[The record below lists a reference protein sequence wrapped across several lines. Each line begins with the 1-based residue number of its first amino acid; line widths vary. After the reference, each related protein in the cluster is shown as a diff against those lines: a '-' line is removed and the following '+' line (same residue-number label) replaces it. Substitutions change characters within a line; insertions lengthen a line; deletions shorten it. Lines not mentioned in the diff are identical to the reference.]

1 MTRSDDNQAKVPN
14 KIPTKKYM
22 GDYCRSAFV
31 KGYLTDEEHAKID
44 EWLPLHPEYEPHW
57 ILCTHTVPNQQ
68 RANGMCVF
76 GDRDHWNTS
85 YLKFNQPSG
94 SNLRG
99 RVMVACR
106 NAIVPSRDNFL
117 ADYPSGYVGDHANP
131 GGFVA
136 IVDSFCAE
144 YGMPSPKPWKNG
156 GGHYLEP
163 DAVTKFREYHDTRVE
178 WEAFTPEEHRK
189 VTKSRKQRG

>member
-1 MTRSDDNQAKVPN
+1 MGALATDSALPASSVKLTVTLIAAPLSASASVYVLPVAPEISAPSAGSVCFWCLTRLGLDVPDT
-14 KIPTKKYM
+14 ITK
-22 GDYCRSAFV
+22 RN
-31 KGYLTDEEHAKID
+31 
-44 EWLPLHPEYEPHW
+44 LPLHAEYEPHW

-76 GDRDHWNTS
+76 GDGDHWNTS

-117 ADYPSGYVGDHANP
+117 AD
-131 GGFVA
+131 
-136 IVDSFCAE
+136 
-144 YGMPSPKPWKNG
+144 
-156 GGHYLEP
+156 
-163 DAVTKFREYHDTRVE
+163 
-178 WEAFTPEEHRK
+178 
-189 VTKSRKQRG
+189 